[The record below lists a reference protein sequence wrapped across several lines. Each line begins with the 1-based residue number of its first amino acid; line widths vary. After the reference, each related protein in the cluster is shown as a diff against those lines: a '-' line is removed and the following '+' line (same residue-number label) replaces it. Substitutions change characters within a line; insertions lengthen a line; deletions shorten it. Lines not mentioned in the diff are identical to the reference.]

1 MKKRIAPSILSAD
14 FTRLGEEIRAVEEA
28 GADWIHFDVMDGLFV
43 PNITVG
49 VPVLKSVRK
58 ITDLPLDVHLMIDRP
73 GRFIEDFSDAG
84 ADVITL
90 HAEASVHL
98 DRELNLIKS
107 LGKLAGVSINP
118 ASPVSLLEEIIEIAD
133 LILIMSV
140 NPGFGGQ
147 KLIPYTL
154 TKATRI
160 RELLKSRKR
169 TDVLIEIDGG
179 ITTENISDASRA
191 GVDVFVAGSSIFGS
205 DDYTRVIAEMKQAAG

>member
-14 FTRLGEEIRAVEEA
+14 FTRLGQEIQAVEAA
-28 GADWIHFDVMDGLFV
+28 GADWIHFDVMDGMFV

-49 VPVLKSVRK
+49 VPVLRSVRN

-73 GRFIEDFSDAG
+73 GRFIEDFADAG
-84 ADVITL
+84 ADIITL
-90 HAEASVHL
+90 HAEASIHL

-107 LGKLAGVSINP
+107 LGKLAGVSLNP
-118 ASPVSLLEEIIEIAD
+118 ASPVSLLEDVVGIAD

-154 TKATRI
+154 AKATRV
-160 RELLKSRKR
+160 RELLTSRER
-169 TDVLIEIDGG
+169 VDVLIEMDGG
-179 ITTENISDASRA
+179 ITRENITEVSQA
-191 GVDVFVAGSSIFGS
+191 GVDVFVAGSSIFGA
-205 DDYTRVIAEMKQAAG
+205 DDYARVIADMKQAVK